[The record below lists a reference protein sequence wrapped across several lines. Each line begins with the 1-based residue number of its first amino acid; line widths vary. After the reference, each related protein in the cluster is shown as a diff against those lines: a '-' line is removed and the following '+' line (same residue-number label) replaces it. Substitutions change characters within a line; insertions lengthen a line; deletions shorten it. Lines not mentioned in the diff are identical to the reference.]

1 MMDVQMLIVALVVL
15 GAAAFVGNKFRR
27 TLLAAR
33 ASTGKGKDCGGDCG
47 CSH

>member
-1 MMDVQMLIVALVVL
+1 MDIQTLVVALIVL
-15 GAAAFVGNKFRR
+15 AAAVFAGGRIRR

-33 ASTGKGKDCGGDCG
+33 ATNGRAKDCGGDCG

>member
-1 MMDVQMLIVALVVL
+1 MDLQMLIVALIVL
-15 GAAAFVGNKFRR
+15 GAALFVGNKFRR

-33 ASTGKGKDCGGDCG
+33 ATHGKGKDCGGDCG

>member
-1 MMDVQMLIVALVVL
+1 MDIQMLIVALIVL
-15 GAAAFVGNKFRR
+15 GAMLFVGNKFRR

-33 ASTGKGKDCGGDCG
+33 VTTGKGKDCGGDCG

>member
-1 MMDVQMLIVALVVL
+1 MDVQMLIVAMIVL
-15 GAAAFVGNKFRR
+15 AAAVFVGNKFRR

-33 ASTGKGKDCGGDCG
+33 ASTAKGKNCGGDCG

>member
-1 MMDVQMLIVALVVL
+1 MDVQMLIVALVVL
-15 GAAAFVGNKFRR
+15 AAAAFVGNKFRR

-33 ASTGKGKDCGGDCG
+33 ATTSKGKNCGGDCG

>member
-1 MMDVQMLIVALVVL
+1 MDVQMLIVALIVL
-15 GAAAFVGNKFRR
+15 GALLFVGNRFRR

-33 ASTGKGKDCGGDCG
+33 ATTGKGKDCGGDCG

>member
-1 MMDVQMLIVALVVL
+1 MDVQMLIVAMIVL
-15 GAAAFVGNKFRR
+15 GALLFVGNKFRR

-47 CSH
+47 CSPH

>member
-1 MMDVQMLIVALVVL
+1 MDIQVLIVAVIVL
-15 GAAAFVGNKFRR
+15 GAMLFVGNKFRR

-33 ASTGKGKDCGGDCG
+33 VPAGKGKDCGGDCG

>member
-1 MMDVQMLIVALVVL
+1 MDVQLLIVAMIVL
-15 GAAAFVGNKFRR
+15 AAAVFVGGRFRR

-33 ASTGKGKDCGGDCG
+33 AATGKGKNCGGDCG

>member
-1 MMDVQMLIVALVVL
+1 MMDIQMLIVALIVL
-15 GAAAFVGNKFRR
+15 GAMLFVGNKFRR

-33 ASTGKGKDCGGDCG
+33 ATTGKGKDCGGDCG

>member
-1 MMDVQMLIVALVVL
+1 MDVQMLIVAMIVL
-15 GAAAFVGNKFRR
+15 AAAVFVGSKFRR

-33 ASTGKGKDCGGDCG
+33 ASTARDKNCGGDCG